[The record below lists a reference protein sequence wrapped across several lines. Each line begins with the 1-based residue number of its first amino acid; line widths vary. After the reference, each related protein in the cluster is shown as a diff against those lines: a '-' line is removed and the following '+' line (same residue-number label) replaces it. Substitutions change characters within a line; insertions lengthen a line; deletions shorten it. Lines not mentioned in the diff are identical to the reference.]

1 MVKDGKA
8 YRYASWCVEADNRK
22 VGKYVKKQAAAWL
35 EIADG
40 KSEKAYVDEKRLEMI
55 GNIFKL
61 LPHPDL
67 GRSLSDGTE
76 DHASFLITAVLC
88 TKSRE
93 NGKR

>member
-55 GNIFKL
+55 
-61 LPHPDL
+61 
-67 GRSLSDGTE
+67 
-76 DHASFLITAVLC
+76 
-88 TKSRE
+88 
-93 NGKR
+93 